1 MEDRTNQQQFAQSAS
16 ALGAGILG
24 FGLGAKWGSIASD
37 YALVIILV
45 GAVLHVSGMYLTQM
59 RNTSNTTSKA
69 AKMLWFSAWVCFV
82 VLVGL
87 LVYLLIKS

>member
-1 MEDRTNQQQFAQSAS
+1 MEYRTNQQQFAQSAS

-37 YALVIILV
+37 YAVVIILV

-59 RNTSNTTSKA
+59 KNTSNITNRA
-69 AKMLWFSAWVCFV
+69 AKVLWYSAWVC
-82 VLVGL
+82 LILLIGL
-87 LVYLLIKS
+87 LVYLLTKS

>member
-1 MEDRTNQQQFAQSAS
+1 MQNRKDQQRFAQSAS

-45 GAVLHVSGMYLTQM
+45 GAVLHVSGMYVTQM
-59 RNTSNTTSKA
+59 KNTSNSTDKA
-69 AKMLWFSAWVCFV
+69 ARVLWYSAWAC
-82 VLVGL
+82 LILLIGL
-87 LVYLLIKS
+87 IVYLLVQS